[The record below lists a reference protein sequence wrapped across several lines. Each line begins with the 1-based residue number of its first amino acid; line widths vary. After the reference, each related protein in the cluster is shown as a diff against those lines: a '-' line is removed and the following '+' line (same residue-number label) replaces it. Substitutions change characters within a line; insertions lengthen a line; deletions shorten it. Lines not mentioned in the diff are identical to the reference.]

1 MKSSNIGGQA
11 VMEGIMM
18 RHKEK
23 YSIAV
28 RRPDHEIE
36 LKVEDYKCI
45 FGKAAFWRKP
55 VIRGVVSFVDSLV
68 MGTKCLMY
76 SAEIAGEEEDEEDK
90 AKTAHLTEEE
100 KAARKEKEDK
110 QFQWLLYVTVAVSI
124 VISIAAFMLLPYVL
138 ASFCRKIGASEFVV
152 TIVEAFVKLALFMGY
167 MLLISRMK
175 DIQRTFM
182 YHGAEH
188 KCINCVEHGLPLT
201 VENVMKSSRQH
212 KRCGTSFLFLVM
224 LVSIILHFV
233 FVLVPFYWV
242 RLFGRLLMVPV
253 VSGISFEIIQ
263 WAGRTDSKFA
273 DMMSKPGLAMQKLTT
288 IEPTPDMVEVA
299 IAAVEA
305 VFDWKAYLKEE
316 FGIDAGDSGET
327 ENEEP

>member
-18 RHKEK
+18 RHKDK

-28 RRPDHEIE
+28 RRPDNEIE
-36 LKVEDYKCI
+36 LKVEDYKCV
-45 FGKAAFWRKP
+45 FGNAKFLKYP
-55 VIRGVVSFVDSLV
+55 LIRGVVSFVDSLV
-68 MGTKCLMY
+68 VGTKCLMY
-76 SAEIAGEEEDEEDK
+76 SAEIAGDEEDEEDK
-90 AKTAHLTEEE
+90 QKNAALSEEE
-100 KAARKEKEDK
+100 LAAKKAKEDK
-110 QFQWLLYVTVAVSI
+110 QFKWLLYVTVAVSI
-124 VISIAAFMLLPYVL
+124 VVSVAAFMLLPYAL
-138 ASFCRKIGASEFVV
+138 ASLCRRVGASEFAV
-152 TIVEAFVKLALFMGY
+152 TIVEACVKLALFMGY

-201 VENVMKSSRQH
+201 VDNVLASSRLH

-224 LVSIILHFV
+224 LVSIFLHFI

-253 VSGISFEIIQ
+253 VAGISFEIIQ
-263 WAGRTDSKFA
+263 WAGRSDSKLA
-273 DMMSKPGLAMQKLTT
+273 DFFSKPGLAMQKLTT
-288 IEPTPDMVEVA
+288 KEPTADMAEVA
-299 IAAVEA
+299 IRAVEA
-305 VFDWKAYLKEE
+305 VFDWKEYLKEE
-316 FGIDAGDSGET
+316 FGVEAEQ
-327 ENEEP
+327 